1 MSNIMNNSSISKK
14 YLRGLGHHLKPI
26 IHISKNGLSEN
37 IESEIEQAL
46 IRHELIKIKIS
57 SHSRIEK
64 SELCMRICNKNE
76 AMLVQLVGNIMLLF
90 KSASNPN
97 PNLSNLLRNKALF

>member
-1 MSNIMNNSSISKK
+1 MSVIMNNSSISKK

-64 SELCMRICNKNE
+64 SELCMQICNKNE

>member
-1 MSNIMNNSSISKK
+1 MSSIMNNSSISKK

-26 IHISKNGLSEN
+26 IHISKNGLSET

-46 IRHELIKIKIS
+46 VRHELIKIKIS

-64 SELCMRICNKNE
+64 SELCKQICEKNE
-76 AMLVQLVGNIMLLF
+76 AMLVQLVGNILVLF

-97 PNLSNLLRNKALF
+97 PNLSNLLRNKALI

>member
-1 MSNIMNNSSISKK
+1 MSDIMNSSSISKK

-46 IRHELIKIKIS
+46 VRHELIKIKIS

-64 SELCMRICNKNE
+64 SKLCKQICEKNE
-76 AMLVQLVGNIMLLF
+76 AMLVQLVGNILVLF

-97 PNLSNLLRNKALF
+97 PNLSNLLRNKALV

>member
-1 MSNIMNNSSISKK
+1 MNDIMNNSSISKK
-14 YLRGLGHHLKPI
+14 YLRALSHHLRPI

-46 IRHELIKIKIS
+46 VRHELIKIKIS

-64 SELCMRICNKNE
+64 SELCMQICKKNG
-76 AMLVQLVGNIMLLF
+76 AMLVQLVGNILVLF